1 MGECRFNGVT
11 ILPDGIHPLSPH
23 AYQEELHL
31 RNVEIQILRCKI
43 CGHVSIGWRR
53 QDNTEEVREDGN

>member
-1 MGECRFNGVT
+1 MNKCSHGGIT

-23 AYQEELHL
+23 AFQEELHL

-43 CGHVSIGWRR
+43 CGHVSIGWKR
-53 QDNTEEVREDGN
+53 QENTEEVGEDA

>member
-1 MGECRFNGVT
+1 MSKCCHGGIT

-23 AYQEELHL
+23 RFKEELHL

-53 QDNTEEVREDGN
+53 QDNTEEVREDA

>member
-1 MGECRFNGVT
+1 MSKCSHGTIT
-11 ILPDGIHPLSPH
+11 ILPDGIHPLTPH
-23 AYQEELHL
+23 AFPEGLHL